1 MIPDGTY
8 ALGQIT
14 IGGSYKAPINFNV
27 QGTVK
32 SSMDTS
38 RFKAE
43 AGWIA
48 FQQIDQFTLSGG
60 GVFDGQGK
68 TVWGRKCPHY
78 AYCKQLPIVSSCIYM
93 LNYVILSV
101 CVHNEDAN
109 IISFGVSFFLKY
121 L

>member
-48 FQQIDQFTLSGG
+48 FQQIDQFILSYG
-60 GVFDGQGK
+60 GVFYGQAK
-68 TVWGRKCPHY
+68 PV
-78 AYCKQLPIVSSCIYM
+78 
-93 LNYVILSV
+93 
-101 CVHNEDAN
+101 
-109 IISFGVSFFLKY
+109 
-121 L
+121 